1 MLHKCLFDGTFDY
14 EVRSQGENDGIW
26 IEFHNSK
33 TYFLREYAQVDRER
47 LRESESV
54 KGRETIKPVRKEI
67 YIV

>member
-33 TYFLREYAQVDRER
+33 TYLLREYAQVDRER

-54 KGRETIKPVRKEI
+54 RGRETIKPVRKEI